1 MPREKAYICKECGK
15 DYNEK
20 KNRKTL
26 FPAHV
31 RRCTVSKFKCEC
43 PDAEE
48 MQPNL
53 SKEDTF
59 ESYKRKAQHIQVMSD
74 CLINES

>member
-1 MPREKAYICKECGK
+1 MFVCKECGK
-15 DYNEK
+15 DYKENPSR
-20 KNRKTL
+20 RKL

-48 MQPNL
+48 MQTNL
-53 SKEDTF
+53 SNKEDAF
-59 ESYKRKAQHIQVMSD
+59 KSYKRKAQHIQVISD
-74 CLINES
+74 CLIDES